1 MFLMSNSTK
10 ICNVFNKYKS
20 KIVQLNFKIK
30 VVSLPGNKDKFPPE
44 SLIIC
49 REILN
54 PIPLPPLFGRKEGD
68 KYVFGN
74 VIGNGRSVVGN
85 FYQYGFRFIAVGT
98 YVDMSFFICIFIRF
112 DGLYGIFQ

>member
-44 SLIIC
+44 PDEVPYSEALSLV
-49 REILN
+49 R
-54 PIPLPPLFGRKEGD
+54 
-68 KYVFGN
+68 
-74 VIGNGRSVVGN
+74 
-85 FYQYGFRFIAVGT
+85 
-98 YVDMSFFICIFIRF
+98 
-112 DGLYGIFQ
+112 

>member
-10 ICNVFNKYKS
+10 ICIVFNKYKS

-54 PIPLPPLFGRKEGD
+54 QYRFHPLW
-68 KYVFGN
+68 
-74 VIGNGRSVVGN
+74 S
-85 FYQYGFRFIAVGT
+85 
-98 YVDMSFFICIFIRF
+98 
-112 DGLYGIFQ
+112 

>member
-54 PIPLPPLFGRKEGD
+54 PIPLPPSLPTLFPD
-68 KYVFGN
+68 IDCHLVCDVPN
-74 VIGNGRSVVGN
+74 H
-85 FYQYGFRFIAVGT
+85 
-98 YVDMSFFICIFIRF
+98 VDLSAQKTQE
-112 DGLYGIFQ
+112 LL

>member
-1 MFLMSNSTK
+1 MSNSTK

-54 PIPLPPLFGRKEGD
+54 PIPLPPSLVVKKGINMCSAMSLGMAGQIGRAH
-68 KYVFGN
+68 V
-74 VIGNGRSVVGN
+74 
-85 FYQYGFRFIAVGT
+85 
-98 YVDMSFFICIFIRF
+98 
-112 DGLYGIFQ
+112 

>member
-10 ICNVFNKYKS
+10 ICIVFNKYKS

-30 VVSLPGNKDKFPPE
+30 VVSLLGNKDKFPPE

-54 PIPLPPLFGRKEGD
+54 PIPLPPSLVVKKGI
-68 KYVFGN
+68 N
-74 VIGNGRSVVGN
+74 MCSAMSVWLPPHCSRHV
-85 FYQYGFRFIAVGT
+85 
-98 YVDMSFFICIFIRF
+98 C
-112 DGLYGIFQ
+112 

>member
-10 ICNVFNKYKS
+10 ISIVFNKYKS

-30 VVSLPGNKDKFPPE
+30 MVSLLGNKDKFPPE

-54 PIPLPPLFGRKEGD
+54 PIPLPPSL
-68 KYVFGN
+68 
-74 VIGNGRSVVGN
+74 VVKKGIN
-85 FYQYGFRFIAVGT
+85 MCSA
-98 YVDMSFFICIFIRF
+98 MSLGMAGPLLEISISMASAS
-112 DGLYGIFQ
+112 LQ

>member
-54 PIPLPPLFGRKEGD
+54 PIPLPPSLVVKKGINMCSECHWEWQVRCWKFL
-68 KYVFGN
+68 
-74 VIGNGRSVVGN
+74 SVWLPLRCSRHV
-85 FYQYGFRFIAVGT
+85 
-98 YVDMSFFICIFIRF
+98 C
-112 DGLYGIFQ
+112 

>member
-54 PIPLPPLFGRKEGD
+54 PIPLPPSLVVKKGINMCSAMSLGMA
-68 KYVFGN
+68 
-74 VIGNGRSVVGN
+74 GNGR
-85 FYQYGFRFIAVGT
+85 AVHGKNAGCLAC
-98 YVDMSFFICIFIRF
+98 YAGICCQLP
-112 DGLYGIFQ
+112 G

>member
-44 SLIIC
+44 ASLFAGKYSIQY
-49 REILN
+49 RFH
-54 PIPLPPLFGRKEGD
+54 PLW
-68 KYVFGN
+68 
-74 VIGNGRSVVGN
+74 S
-85 FYQYGFRFIAVGT
+85 
-98 YVDMSFFICIFIRF
+98 
-112 DGLYGIFQ
+112 

>member
-10 ICNVFNKYKS
+10 ICIVFNKYKS

-54 PIPLPPLFGRKEGD
+54 PIPLPPSLVVKKGIKCHWEWQVRCWKFL
-68 KYVFGN
+68 
-74 VIGNGRSVVGN
+74 SVWLPLHCSRHV
-85 FYQYGFRFIAVGT
+85 
-98 YVDMSFFICIFIRF
+98 C
-112 DGLYGIFQ
+112 